1 MARPTRNRRSTKHRG
16 NAAGMI
22 ESRGRTGRK
31 PTASEKRTAGSRSG
45 SGQTR
50 RNRYEKPPTWKG
62 AAIRAVV
69 AAGIVYVILTLLV
82 KHTSATRNLVLLP
95 VVIAVYM
102 PLIYY
107 TDRYLY
113 RRAQRKRAGR

>member
-1 MARPTRNRRSTKHRG
+1 M
-16 NAAGMI
+16 
-22 ESRGRTGRK
+22 
-31 PTASEKRTAGSRSG
+31 
-45 SGQTR
+45 
-50 RNRYEKPPTWKG
+50 
-62 AAIRAVV
+62 
-69 AAGIVYVILTLLV
+69 ILTLLV